1 MNRLLYQRNSLIFVK
16 TLRTMKIK
24 ISALL
29 IGLMA
34 VVTSCD
40 DLSIINYDMNFA
52 TAAFTIDATT
62 NADTSYVIETGMVD
76 PKDEM
81 EKNGVSADV
90 VKKATIKSVT
100 INLVNPSTGNFNWAK
115 SAKVSIMA
123 EGQPEAEVASVTEVG
138 PELTM
143 IEITGLDVELTDY
156 IKGGMF
162 NFKLEATND
171 EPIPVDHEVTITTT
185 FNVEI

>member
-1 MNRLLYQRNSLIFVK
+1 
-16 TLRTMKIK
+16 MKFK
-24 ISALL
+24 ISALI
-29 IGLMA
+29 IGLMT
-34 VVTSCD
+34 VVSSCD
-40 DLSIINYDMNFA
+40 DLSIINYDMDFA
-52 TAAFTIDATT
+52 TAALTIDATS
-62 NADTSYVIETGMVD
+62 ASDTSYVLESGMID

-81 EKNGVSADV
+81 EKNGVSADI

-123 EGQPEAEVASVTEVG
+123 EGQPVTEVASVTEIG

-143 IEITGLDVELTDY
+143 IEITGIDLELTEY

>member
-1 MNRLLYQRNSLIFVK
+1 
-16 TLRTMKIK
+16 MKFK
-24 ISALL
+24 ISALI
-29 IGLMA
+29 IGLLTF
-34 VVTSCD
+34 VTACD
-40 DLSIINYDMNFA
+40 DLSLINYDMNFA
-52 TAAFTIDATT
+52 TAAITIEATQ
-62 NADTSYVIETGMVD
+62 ASDTTYTLESGMVD

-81 EKNGVSADV
+81 EKNGVSSDL
-90 VKKATIKSVT
+90 VKKATIKTVT

-123 EGQPEAEVASVTEVG
+123 EGQPETEVASVMDITDG
-138 PELTM
+138 LTM
-143 IEITGLDVELTDY
+143 IEITGIDLELTEY
-156 IKGGMF
+156 IKGGSF